1 MKKQLSTF
9 AISVASGLSLLIPV
23 ETSLHAA
30 AINWTNTASSG
41 WDNAV
46 NWDPNSVPG
55 AGDTAVIT
63 NAGVTVSLNSGTTVG
78 GIALGTFG
86 AGTTTLSLNNQTLAL
101 NGPLTVYPGGSFTMD
116 NGALVGNT
124 NAVLSGTI
132 GWSAASLGGTLTLA
146 PGALLNI
153 TSGNNHDMPGCT
165 MTNNGTVAWA
175 SGTIRVGIGSAV
187 YNYGLWDAQSD
198 QNFCFCG
205 YGGGAVFNNY
215 GTFRKS
221 GGVGE
226 FANATLFQVMF
237 NQLAGVIDVQ
247 NGTNGLQLA
256 FQGGGN
262 FTGGYITTNQFGLTV
277 LSAGSFN
284 LNGTVT
290 GTNTW
295 EDAGNLVGTTVING
309 ALTWVAG
316 SWNNAPYVTIA
327 ANTTLIV
334 AGGGGNMDLSATV
347 VTNYGT
353 VAWAS
358 GTIRGGN
365 GTAIYN
371 YGLWNAQSD
380 GIFNDAFGNAGTV
393 FNNYGAF
400 RKSAGTNISQTLFQ
414 SGVFFNQIAGV
425 VDVQSGNLVL
435 QGSGNFTGGYL
446 NTNTTGTTYLS
457 SGSFNLNG
465 TVTGNRSEEHA
476 GNLVGTTVING
487 ALTWVAGSWNDAVV
501 TITNNSIV
509 TVAGG
514 GGNMD
519 LSATVVTNYGTVAW
533 ASGTI
538 RGGNG
543 TAIYNYGLWNAQSD
557 GIFNDA
563 FGNAGTVFNNYGAFR
578 KSAGTNI
585 SQTLFQSGV
594 FFNQIA
600 GVVDVQSGNL
610 VLQGSGNFTG
620 GYLNTN
626 TTGTTYLSSGSFN
639 LNGTVTG
646 NNVVENAGNLV
657 GTTVINGALTWVA
670 GSWNDAV
677 VTITNNSIVT
687 VAGGGGNMDLSATVV
702 TNYGAVAWASGT
714 IRGGNG
720 TAIYNYGLWNAQSDG
735 IFNDAFGNAG
745 TVFNNYGAFRKSA
758 GTNIS
763 QTLFQSGVFFN
774 QIAGVVDVQSGNLVL
789 QGSGNFT
796 GGYLNTN
803 TTGTTYLSSG
813 SFNLNGTVTGN
824 NVVENAG
831 NLVGTTVI
839 NGALTW
845 VAGS

>member
-30 AINWTNTASSG
+30 AINWTNTASGG

-78 GIALGTFG
+78 GITLGTFG

-334 AGGGGNMDLSATV
+334 ADGGGNNDMASTV
-347 VTNYGT
+347 VTNNGT

-358 GTIRGGN
+358 GTIRVGIGS
-365 GTAIYN
+365 AVYN
-371 YGLWNAQSD
+371 YGLWDAQSD
-380 GIFNDAFGNAGTV
+380 QNFCFCGYGGGAV
-393 FNNYGAF
+393 FNNYGTF
-400 RKSAGTNISQTLFQ
+400 RKSGGVGEFANATLFQ
-414 SGVFFNQIAGV
+414 VMFNQLAGV
-425 VDVQSGNLVL
+425 IDVQNGTNGL
-435 QGSGNFTGGYL
+435 QLAFQGGGNFTGGYIT
-446 NTNTTGTTYLS
+446 TNQFGLTVLS
-457 SGSFNLNG
+457 AGSFNLKG
-465 TVTGNRSEEHA
+465 TVTGTNTWEDA

-487 ALTWVAGSWNDAVV
+487 ALTWVAGSWNNAPYV
-501 TITNNSIV
+501 TIAANTTLIV
-509 TVAGG
+509 ADG
-514 GGNMD
+514 GGNNDMA
-519 LSATVVTNYGTVAW
+519 STVVTNNGTVAW

-543 TAIYNYGLWNAQSD
+543 TAVYNYGLWDAQSD
-557 GIFNDA
+557 QNFCFCGYGGGA
-563 FGNAGTVFNNYGAFR
+563 VFNNYGTFR
-578 KSAGTNI
+578 KSGGVGEFANA
-585 SQTLFQSGV
+585 TLFQV
-594 FFNQIA
+594 MFNQLA
-600 GVVDVQSGNL
+600 GVIDVQ
-610 VLQGSGNFTG
+610 
-620 GYLNTN
+620 
-626 TTGTTYLSSGSFN
+626 
-639 LNGTVTG
+639 NGT
-646 NNVVENAGNLV
+646 N
-657 GTTVINGALTWVA
+657 
-670 GSWNDAV
+670 
-677 VTITNNSIVT
+677 
-687 VAGGGGNMDLSATVV
+687 
-702 TNYGAVAWASGT
+702 
-714 IRGGNG
+714 
-720 TAIYNYGLWNAQSDG
+720 
-735 IFNDAFGNAG
+735 
-745 TVFNNYGAFRKSA
+745 
-758 GTNIS
+758 
-763 QTLFQSGVFFN
+763 
-774 QIAGVVDVQSGNLVL
+774 
-789 QGSGNFT
+789 
-796 GGYLNTN
+796 
-803 TTGTTYLSSG
+803 
-813 SFNLNGTVTGN
+813 
-824 NVVENAG
+824 
-831 NLVGTTVI
+831 
-839 NGALTW
+839 
-845 VAGS
+845 